1 MFKKE
6 DFDHIEKMQ
15 NSMAD
20 GILDASESPITLE
33 KVVDILASTDFLSD
47 ESRMEMMMRCINEC
61 YSTDENGEDILE
73 EDKVFHLVLALC
85 FNYSNIISNLV
96 IDGFNLEDYYRF
108 LKEEVLPVMNEE
120 SKNLPYWDV
129 DEN

>member
-6 DFDHIEKMQ
+6 DFNHIEKMQ

-20 GILDASESPITLE
+20 GILDASESPKVLE
-33 KVVDILASTDFLSD
+33 NLVDLLSATDFLSD
-47 ESRMEMMMRCINEC
+47 ESRMEMMMHCINMC
-61 YSTDENGEDILE
+61 YSQDEDGDDVLD
-73 EDKVFHLVLALC
+73 EDKVFHVVLALC
-85 FNYSNIISNLV
+85 FNYSNIISNLI
-96 IDGFNLEDYYRF
+96 IDGFDVQDYYRF
-108 LKEEVLPVMNEE
+108 LKEEVIPVMNEE

>member
-20 GILDASESPITLE
+20 GILDASESPQMLE

-61 YSTDENGEDILE
+61 YSTDENGEDTLE

-85 FNYSNIISNLV
+85 FNYSNIVSNLV
-96 IDGFNLEDYYRF
+96 IDGFSLEDYYRF